1 MARRKRRQGRTA
13 DLERIGLHEAAILL
27 EKLRE
32 MGHVT
37 AAHVR
42 DARHAVRRE
51 VDEIVARLAR
61 LKGMTHAPA
70 ASASAAEPAAS
81 RTGWRVGSRR
91 QARAPISAER
101 QRTMEL
107 QGRYLGLMHRIPA
120 RDLKKFKDDIPKIG
134 KAEVVRRMEA
144 YVRKHETK
152 RK

>member
-1 MARRKRRQGRTA
+1 MARRKRRQVKTVE
-13 DLERIGLHEAAILL
+13 LERIGIHEAAILL

-61 LKGMTHAPA
+61 LKGMTHALA
-70 ASASAAEPAAS
+70 VRAAEPAAS
-81 RTGWRVGSRR
+81 RTGWHIGSRR
-91 QARAPISAER
+91 RARAPISAER